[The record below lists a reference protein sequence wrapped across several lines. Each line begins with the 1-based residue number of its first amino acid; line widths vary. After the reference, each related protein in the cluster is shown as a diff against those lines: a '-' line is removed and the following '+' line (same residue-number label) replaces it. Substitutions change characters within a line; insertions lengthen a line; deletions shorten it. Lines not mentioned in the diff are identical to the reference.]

1 LRVFEN
7 RIMGAIL
14 KFKDGKL
21 DGDTVNCIT
30 RGVFAKYFS
39 DFRLK
44 EGELEGSCD
53 SLRFVSPCI
62 TVQFK

>member
-1 LRVFEN
+1 
-7 RIMGAIL
+7 MGTIC

-21 DGDTVNCIT
+21 DGDTVNCIS

-44 EGELEGSCD
+44 EGELEGPCD
-53 SLRFVSPCI
+53 NLMFVSPCI
-62 TVQFK
+62 IVQFK

>member
-53 SLRFVSPCI
+53 SF
-62 TVQFK
+62 